1 MKYKHFLFENFKSG
15 KSGNRLKGNINNTN
29 YDEGI
34 GDIDFDNEIENI
46 KNEKEIFEDEDDIY
60 EENQDF
66 DEESFIEFYYLDSP
80 IIIDNFNV
88 RKIACGQD
96 NTMILTKENKL
107 YVFGSNNYYQLGV
120 KNCKNIYSP
129 MSFQN
134 IIKSHP
140 ENLPIDVKSNITTM
154 KFSGKN
160 ALLLN
165 ESGNLI
171 ILSCFA
177 AGGSGSEG
185 LYNKPVEVPLPDVYY
200 YLQVVFYIPSVVINL
215 AN

>member
-1 MKYKHFLFENFKSG
+1 MEY
-15 KSGNRLKGNINNTN
+15 
-29 YDEGI
+29 
-34 GDIDFDNEIENI
+34 
-46 KNEKEIFEDEDDIY
+46 
-60 EENQDF
+60 
-66 DEESFIEFYYLDSP
+66 YYLDSP

-129 MSFQN
+129 MSFPN

-140 ENLPIDVKSNITTM
+140 EQLLINLKSNITTM

-171 ILSCFA
+171 ALSCFA
-177 AGGSGSEG
+177 SGGSVNEG
-185 LYNKPVEVPLPDVYY
+185 LYNKPVE
-200 YLQVVFYIPSVVINL
+200 IPNPQSPF
-215 AN
+215 